1 LTTKMKYDKLN
12 QHDSFEHD
20 INIPLIM
27 ICCDCGLV
35 HKYDIEQTGKDKIKI
50 TVHRENRATNLH
62 RKQHISELRD
72 LMKEIKAVIKKQ
84 AEKKKNEISNSRK
97 PRKS

>member
-1 LTTKMKYDKLN
+1 MKYDKLN

-20 INIPLIM
+20 LNLQLVM

-35 HKYDIEQTGKDKIKI
+35 HRYDLKQISKRKIKI
-50 TVHRENRATNLH
+50 TVHRDSRATNLH
-62 RKQHISELRD
+62 RKQHVSEMKD

-84 AEKKKNEISNSRK
+84 AEKKDEISNSRK